1 MGYRTRGRRRDLR
14 LSTPEFGDIVWID
27 FDPQVGHEQAKRRP
41 GLVLSHRE
49 FNQMFGVAFVCPI
62 STKGKGHAFEVPLP
76 PSFPVKG
83 SVLVR
88 HMKSLDWRMRR
99 ADRICVAPIAITQ
112 RAAEI

>member
-1 MGYRTRGRRRDLR
+1 MNSL
-14 LSTPEFGDIVWID
+14 EFGDIVWID

-49 FNQMFGVAFVCPI
+49 FNQMFGVAFVCPR
-62 STKGKGHAFEVPLP
+62 STRGKGHAFEVPLP

-112 RAAEI
+112 RAAEIVGLILLG